1 MPSAAKKNRAR
12 ALLASRTLIKLGAG
26 RTPRARKHAGDLRDA
41 QRVRYLMDHCKE
53 KLKIPAFLT
62 VPTSQWY
69 APLPPSP
76 FQGFPRGSRVS
87 FLLDRGRTS
96 VAVLTAL
103 CDLLSYILHPVADRH
118 IFRRNTRDDKLSSEA
133 ASDPLRAYD
142 VLLAIRERSAGVSER
157 LLKMIWLLRQPEVCP
172 EFRELTDLNDAG
184 ELNFNT
190 FRLAD
195 SLEGSAQVF
204 LPDGFMNFED
214 YTGGGFYVTAL
225 AAECGD
231 VDRVVEVALGALEDK
246 SQTVA
251 SRTCTDGTFVRA
263 VREGVKAPSGGNARC
278 GGNARYALLPYSGVV
293 FADGRNHTTRFEE
306 KARSEQLFGRFGREL
321 VLAAGGDAAA
331 SSNDAFFAEVEKKM
345 AVMNR
350 VFMSRRL
357 FDALAIIGGDAYRRD
372 DVGISALEEDVEGM
386 VAALTGGMIEQG
398 GLNVSLL
405 GCEAGVGVDGESR
418 GKLSRGDDG
427 RAAWRLIREVA
438 FTEAAGGDDA
448 AFDAAHARVKTSLA
462 KEVFARD
469 ERLKRRLVDMLE
481 RIEKEGLDVLASA
494 DAKAFRAQSRAPP
507 TFEDMEAGTFAR
519 ALSAVGGRKAGK
531 KNLAKQAA
539 VNAAMSAEERLAHAK
554 RSKVGGGCHAAMSA
568 EEKRAHITEDN
579 RWAMAIAR
587 YKRRK
592 AVGNPVKVV
601 RVRFD
606 VAGKTLSCYTSRDAS
621 VDHFNAIN
629 VYITRAATKEIYD
642 IVHTGKTTGIDV
654 VLPLSDGAD
663 CEGVVIGGKKYGQ
676 KNRKNYG
683 AWQAW
688 SHRAFSALR
697 TKGVKWSIEDD
708 IINDD
713 VVAEF
718 DAAKKLRR

>member
-1 MPSAAKKNRAR
+1 M
-12 ALLASRTLIKLGAG
+12 LIVVAPPC
-26 RTPRARKHAGDLRDA
+26 TP
-41 QRVRYLMDHCKE
+41 
-53 KLKIPAFLT
+53 
-62 VPTSQWY
+62 
-69 APLPPSP
+69 
-76 FQGFPRGSRVS
+76 
-87 FLLDRGRTS
+87 
-96 VAVLTAL
+96 
-103 CDLLSYILHPVADRH
+103 PVADRH
-118 IFRRNTRDDKLSSEA
+118 IFRRNTRDATLRAEA
-133 ASDPLRAYD
+133 ASDPVRAYD
-142 VLLAIRERSAGVSER
+142 VLLAIRERCAGVSER

-172 EFRELTDLNDAG
+172 EFRELTELNDAG
-184 ELNFNT
+184 KLNFNT

-204 LPDGFMNFED
+204 LPGGFMNFED

-231 VDRVVEVALGALEDK
+231 VDRVVEVALRGLEDK

-251 SRTCTDGTFVRA
+251 TRTRTDGTFVRA

-293 FADGRNHTTRFEE
+293 FADGRVHKTRFVE

-357 FDALAIIGGDAYRRD
+357 FDALAMVGGDAYRRD

-386 VAALTGGMIEQG
+386 AAALTGGMIEQG

-418 GKLSRGDDG
+418 GKEVRCTDG
-427 RAAWRLIREVA
+427 RAAWRLIRDVA

-469 ERLKRRLVDMLE
+469 VRLKRRLVDMLE

-519 ALSAVGGRKAGK
+519 ALSAEGGRKAGK

-539 VNAAMSAEERLAHAK
+539 VMAAMSAEEKLAHAEA
-554 RSKVGGGCHAAMSA
+554 SKAGGASHAAMSA
-568 EEKRAHITEDN
+568 EEKLAHAEASKVGAASHAAMSAEEKLAHAEASKAGGACHAAMSAEKKLAHAEVCKAGSAQIPHDRRAQ
-579 RWAMAIAR
+579 AGAL

-592 AVGNPVKVV
+592 AEGHPVKVD
-601 RVRFD
+601 RVLFD
-606 VAGKTLSCYTSRDAS
+606 VAGKTVSCYAFRDAS
-621 VDHFNAIN
+621 LENFNA
-629 VYITRAATKEIYD
+629 VQLQITNTTKELFD
-642 IVHTGKTTGIDV
+642 ILHTGYKKVTAI
-654 VLPLSDGAD
+654 LPLSHDAV
-663 CEGVVIGGKKYGQ
+663 CEGVTIGGRKDERKKS
-676 KNRKNYG
+676 G
-683 AWQAW
+683 AAHGYRNWT
-688 SHRAFSALR
+688 HRVFSALR
-697 TKGVKWSIEDD
+697 TKGVKWSVEHDV
-708 IINDD
+708 INDD
-713 VVAEF
+713 ALAEI
-718 DAAKKLRR
+718 DAAKKKKGMEKRARNQKRKRTGGDR